1 MTTGRT
7 ARGRPRE
14 FDTDVALEALRDA
27 FHERGYHATSLSHLT
42 EATGLHRGSLYA
54 AFGDKHQMFL
64 AALCRHAE
72 QSETA
77 LDATLAGA
85 ESPVAGIRQAMRDQA
100 IRAADETAGGRG
112 CLIANTTLELL
123 PGDHEVAEL
132 IARHQRRTI
141 ERYTAALERGRRSG
155 EVTSA
160 RDSSDLARYLFT
172 VIEGLW
178 QLARTTPDKAVLT
191 AVVEAAVDTL
201 RRQSTGEPQ

>member
-1 MTTGRT
+1 MTAPASDPTKAT
-7 ARGRPRE
+7 ARGRPRA
-14 FDTDVALEALRDA
+14 FDTGVALEALRDA

-64 AALCRHAE
+64 AALRRHAE
-72 QSETA
+72 RSEAA
-77 LDATLAGA
+77 LDATLTRAG
-85 ESPVAGIRQAMRDQA
+85 SPVAGIRRAMHDQA

-132 IARHQRRTI
+132 IARHQSRTI
-141 ERYTAALERGRRSG
+141 GQYTAAIEQGKQSG
-155 EVTSA
+155 QVTSE

-201 RRQSTGEPQ
+201 HR

>member
-1 MTTGRT
+1 VTAP

-14 FDTDVALEALRDA
+14 FDTGVALEALRDA

-64 AALCRHAE
+64 AALCMHVKH
-72 QSETA
+72 SEAA

-85 ESPVAGIRQAMRDQA
+85 ESPVAGIRQAMLEQA

-123 PGDHEVAEL
+123 PGDHEVAGL
-132 IARHQRRTI
+132 IARHQARTI
-141 ERYTAALERGRRSG
+141 GQYAAAIERGRQSG

-160 RDSSDLARYLFT
+160 RASSELAHYLFT

-191 AVVEAAVDTL
+191 AVVETAVDTL
-201 RRQSTGEPQ
+201 HPQDR